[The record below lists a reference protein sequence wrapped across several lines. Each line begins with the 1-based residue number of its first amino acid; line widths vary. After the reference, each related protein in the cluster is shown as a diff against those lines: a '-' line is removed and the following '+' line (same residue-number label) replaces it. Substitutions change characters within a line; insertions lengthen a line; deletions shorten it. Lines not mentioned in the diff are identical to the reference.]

1 MHVFEYIFSLYLT
14 LWSVLLDSVLPVSH
28 AGSAKSANI
37 SPSIIMADLIQ
48 CYLQKCKLLSA
59 AKKARNLPDPIK
71 QDRITTQQVCGGL
84 RSILEAISQESFEKA
99 IVIIQRLLNDL
110 SKNFGQKSWESD
122 LCYVSLLCD
131 SISILLKAMKSQT
144 NDRINVVGPNVA
156 HWIQKQDGKREI
168 EFTKILVFKIYLYL

>member
-1 MHVFEYIFSLYLT
+1 
-14 LWSVLLDSVLPVSH
+14 
-28 AGSAKSANI
+28 
-37 SPSIIMADLIQ
+37 MADLIQ

-144 NDRINVVGPNVA
+144 NDEKTLLLQIIDELKVICKEAGSTPVNFVMKIYTVV
-156 HWIQKQDGKREI
+156 
-168 EFTKILVFKIYLYL
+168 LVFLILRRNPFIVL